1 MTCCVDRF
9 PFDLQHEE
17 SSMHLM
23 PDFHPPGPATID
35 GPAVIDRGIHGDPS
49 SPADME
55 RERFAGSKLKYIGH
69 TQTQLARRVRQRERR
84 AVILALEGALVDS
97 REASTLAWLVAL
109 HDGGHDV
116 SIDLLRHL
124 SGVAAAELLRIVAS
138 VKADSPEGTQILRQ
152 QERIFRTWYLPRIL
166 PFVGARRLLQRMKS
180 DGLRVIALSSGS
192 ADSAPDLVRASGV
205 ADLLDDVV
213 SADGEPRDEALAEI
227 IASMISRCGC
237 TREGIVLVGDSP
249 FDVAAGERAGVDVIA
264 LRCGG
269 WNDATLQGAVAVYED
284 HVHLLTQFQSSPL
297 GSFGGS
303 IAAPE
308 YRLARVQ

>member
-1 MTCCVDRF
+1 
-9 PFDLQHEE
+9 
-17 SSMHLM
+17 MHLV
-23 PDFHPPGPATID
+23 PDFHPTGLATID
-35 GPAVIDRGIHGDPS
+35 GPAVVDRDSREVPS
-49 SPADME
+49 GAVE
-55 RERFAGSKLKYIGH
+55 RERFAGSKLRYVGN
-69 TQTQLARRVRQRERR
+69 TQTSLARRVRQRQRR
-84 AVILALEGALVDS
+84 AVILGLEGALVDS

-124 SGVAAAELLRIVAS
+124 SGVASDELLRIVAGIR
-138 VKADSPEGTQILRQ
+138 ADSTEGKQIMRQ

-180 DGLRVIALSSGS
+180 DGLRIIALSSGS
-192 ADSAPDLVRASGV
+192 ADTAPDLVRASGV

-213 SADGEPRDEALAEI
+213 SADGEPRDEAMAEI
-227 IASMISRCGC
+227 IGSVITQCNC
-237 TREGIVLVGDSP
+237 TRENIVLVGDSP
-249 FDVAAGERAGVDVIA
+249 YDVAAGERAGVDVIA

-269 WNDATLQGAVAVYED
+269 WTDATLQGAVAVYED

-303 IAAPE
+303 ITSPE